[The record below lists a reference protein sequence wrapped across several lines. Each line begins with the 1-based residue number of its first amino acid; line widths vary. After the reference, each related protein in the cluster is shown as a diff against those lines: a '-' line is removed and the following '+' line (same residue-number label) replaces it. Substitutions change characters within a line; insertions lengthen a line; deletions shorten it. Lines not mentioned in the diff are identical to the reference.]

1 MTRDEETHDHSLAE
15 KINRIADFGIEA
27 ASQELAGRL
36 TYWWGEATIDSKGRL
51 HNRGEK
57 GSSYDS
63 TLPALKAITLTLSP
77 LMIRSAGRIIYRSVS
92 SNTGYPAAIF
102 VNS

>member
-36 TYWWGEATIDSKGRL
+36 TYWWGEAYLRIRKVVCTT
-51 HNRGEK
+51 GEK
-57 GSSYDS
+57 
-63 TLPALKAITLTLSP
+63 
-77 LMIRSAGRIIYRSVS
+77 IYRKGQV
-92 SNTGYPAAIF
+92 TTQPYQR
-102 VNS
+102 